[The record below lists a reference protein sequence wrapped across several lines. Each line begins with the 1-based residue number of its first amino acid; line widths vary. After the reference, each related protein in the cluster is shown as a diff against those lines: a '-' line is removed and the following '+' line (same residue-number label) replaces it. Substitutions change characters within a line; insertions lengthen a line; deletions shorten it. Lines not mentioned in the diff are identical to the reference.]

1 MSRLRFKKN
10 SSQLLMPEH
19 EPPRLHEDVMT
30 MSFENFS
37 LIRKFYKDIIGLRKI
52 SHFSINI
59 VDPNDLMSIISLNP
73 NIAYNICADGSY
85 LYNGSISP
93 SYYKKRNTYSW
104 DECYDTRFSEKLK
117 NNMERKNGIEKGI
130 VIIRRHRDFTFLY
143 SFATKFDKIGFTS
156 DIYENLNDFYNM
168 GDHCLSLIKPIYMK
182 YDRGFDFPD
191 FEGFSTIENS
201 TDRVFPSS
209 INRPKL
215 KVIRGG
221 KVE

>member
-1 MSRLRFKKN
+1 MSRLKFKEN
-10 SSQLLMPEH
+10 SNVILMPEH
-19 EPPRLHEDVMT
+19 EPPKLHEDVMT

-37 LIRKFYKDIIGLRKI
+37 FIRKSYKDILGLRKI

-73 NIAYNICADGSY
+73 HIAYNICSDGSY

-93 SYYKKRNTYSW
+93 TYYKRRNIYSW

-130 VIIRRHRDFTFLY
+130 VIIRRHKNFILLY
-143 SFATKFDKIGFTS
+143 SFATKFDKIEFIS
-156 DIYENLNDFYNM
+156 DVHENLNDFYDM

-182 YDRGFDFPD
+182 YDRSFDFPELED
-191 FEGFSTIENS
+191 FYTIENS
-201 TDRVFPSS
+201 ITRISQSVVK
-209 INRPKL
+209 RPML